1 VEVGEVV
8 IVGVSVIV
16 GGIAVGSFV
25 GDVIAR
31 WHDVSKKKVI
41 ITEIMFDF
49 TGIFHLNHIFHY
61 LTNRFCYP
69 TAGGSPPCAI
79 HHHPKSGW

>member
-31 WHDVSKKKVI
+31 WHDVSKKKA
-41 ITEIMFDF
+41 
-49 TGIFHLNHIFHY
+49 
-61 LTNRFCYP
+61 NRVNTMGNFMV
-69 TAGGSPPCAI
+69 
-79 HHHPKSGW
+79 